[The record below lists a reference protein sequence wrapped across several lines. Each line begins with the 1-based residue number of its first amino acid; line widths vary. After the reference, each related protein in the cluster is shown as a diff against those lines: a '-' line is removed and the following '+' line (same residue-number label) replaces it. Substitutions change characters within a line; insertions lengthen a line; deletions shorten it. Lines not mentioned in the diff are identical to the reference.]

1 MITQESNMRSDNQ
14 NTDDNKNQQTNFH
27 QEMQGAKHAPSA
39 SAYMLYFRFDITSL
53 FKCLIAEIM

>member
-1 MITQESNMRSDNQ
+1 MRSDNQ